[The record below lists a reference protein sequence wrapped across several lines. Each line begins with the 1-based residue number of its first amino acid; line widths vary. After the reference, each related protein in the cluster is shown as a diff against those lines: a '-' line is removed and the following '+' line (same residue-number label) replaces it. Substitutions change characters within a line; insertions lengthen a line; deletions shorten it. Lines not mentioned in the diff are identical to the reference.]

1 MKPEPDDPRV
11 GPQGVSRDLLRGRG
25 GAGLSNARTARLIV
39 AFWAGLAACVAE
51 SHAEEV
57 YRWIDSRGVVHLTN
71 VPADRHFEKYR
82 VGSAGGSGKGI
93 LIIAR
98 RESARRRP
106 FAFRSHYGR
115 DSQSAADLDLLIARA
130 ARRHGL
136 PPALVKAVVRA
147 ESNFQPHALSN
158 KGAQGLMQ
166 LMPETAEDLGV
177 DDPFRAEDNV
187 YGGTRYLRAMHDRFG
202 DWQLALAAYN
212 AGPGAVDRF
221 GGVPPYAETQEYV
234 ERVLHYYRHYDGDF
248 SR

>member
-1 MKPEPDDPRV
+1 MSK
-11 GPQGVSRDLLRGRG
+11 
-25 GAGLSNARTARLIV
+25 AGTARLVV
-39 AFWAGLAACVAE
+39 ALWIGFSVCVPRA
-51 SHAEEV
+51 HAEEV

-71 VPADRHFEKYR
+71 VPSDPNFKKYQ
-82 VGSAGGSGKGI
+82 VGSSGGTGRGI

-98 RESARRRP
+98 NESKRRNH
-106 FAFRSHYGR
+106 FSFVSTGR
-115 DSQSAADLDLLIARA
+115 DPKTAKDFDTLIARA

-136 PPALVKAVVRA
+136 PPGLVKAVVRA

-166 LMPETAEDLGV
+166 LMPETAQDLGV

-187 YGGTRYLRAMHDRFG
+187 YGGTRYLRAMYERYG
-202 DWQLALAAYN
+202 DWKYALAAYN

-221 GGVPPYAETQEYV
+221 GGVPPYAETQQYV
-234 ERVLHYYRHYDGDF
+234 ERVLHYYRRYDGDF